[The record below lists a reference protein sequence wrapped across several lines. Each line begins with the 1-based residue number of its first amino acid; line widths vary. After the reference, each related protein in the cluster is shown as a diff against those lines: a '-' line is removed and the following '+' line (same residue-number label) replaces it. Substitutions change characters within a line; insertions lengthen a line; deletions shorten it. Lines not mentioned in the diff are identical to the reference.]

1 MPRSQR
7 AAAHAAKSKFP
18 NAVKLMKEADPEVK
32 KEGNENKNKK
42 RSASWKGTR
51 PPKQNK
57 GGKKGDSGGNRGCFG
72 RTRSLTEK
80 LRAEH
85 WTVWEHDTAFS
96 GTGRRLHSEPSAA
109 ANAKKEKSSLCGST
123 RALIDVMDHKGLAAK
138 HTSAL
143 IDVNH
148 HKELDANLKG
158 DVAHLEP
165 SATADAKKAR
175 ELAANFDWGATHVD
189 KHDMSALIDE
199 AVDASLKDDVAH
211 LEPIAAADAKK
222 GRELAASFD
231 WGTTDVD
238 KHNMSALIDATIHNE
253 LVSKHMSALVD
264 VDLAASL
271 KDGVAHIEPSAAAEA
286 KKARGLVT
294 IHNELVSKHMSARL
308 VDVHS
313 LSKLNSLLL
322 HRVIYDVARDGT
334 KMDGGRT
341 MLGRKEDHLAWNVN
355 KWGKVYENLDGKM
368 CTATYEVDITN
379 GVKVTETFQML
390 PAHFVK
396 AMLSSMFDQGY
407 HPHFSGVD
415 FPSMKDLFWSMGW
428 HFVFPE
434 DAPQPISLVDVFRGM
449 GYAGTSTWMG
459 W

>member
-57 GGKKGDSGGNRGCFG
+57 GGKKGDSGGNGGCFG

-80 LRAEH
+80 LRA
-85 WTVWEHDTAFS
+85 
-96 GTGRRLHSEPSAA
+96 
-109 ANAKKEKSSLCGST
+109 
-123 RALIDVMDHKGLAAK
+123 
-138 HTSAL
+138 
-143 IDVNH
+143 
-148 HKELDANLKG
+148 
-158 DVAHLEP
+158 
-165 SATADAKKAR
+165 
-175 ELAANFDWGATHVD
+175 HVD
-189 KHDMSALIDE
+189 KHNMLALIDE
-199 AVDASLKDDVAH
+199 ALDASLKDDVAH

-286 KKARGLVT
+286 KKARGFSNLSAQLL
-294 IHNELVSKHMSARL
+294 HHMKELAAVSER
-308 VDVHS
+308 DVAHHAEVNKSNSKLHS
-313 LSKLNSLLL
+313 LHKLDSLLL
-322 HRVIYDVARDGT
+322 HCVIYDVARDGT
-334 KMDGGRT
+334 KMDGGGT

-449 GYAGTSTWMG
+449 GYAGTWME

>member
-57 GGKKGDSGGNRGCFG
+57 GGKKGDSGGNGGCFG

-175 ELAANFDWGATHVD
+175 ELAANFDWGVTHVD

-294 IHNELVSKHMSARL
+294 IHNELVSKHMSAL

-313 LSKLNSLLL
+313 LSKLDSLLL
-322 HRVIYDVARDGT
+322 HQVIYDVARDGT
-334 KMDGGRT
+334 KIDRGGT

-449 GYAGTSTWMG
+449 GYAGTWMG

>member
-1 MPRSQR
+1 MHNLDPLVKTLVTWQSGHQCIFHCIISDERREAEGEPCPDHNEQLLMQP
-7 AAAHAAKSKFP
+7 KSKFP

-57 GGKKGDSGGNRGCFG
+57 GGKKGDSGGNGGCFG

-80 LRAEH
+80 LRA
-85 WTVWEHDTAFS
+85 
-96 GTGRRLHSEPSAA
+96 
-109 ANAKKEKSSLCGST
+109 
-123 RALIDVMDHKGLAAK
+123 
-138 HTSAL
+138 
-143 IDVNH
+143 
-148 HKELDANLKG
+148 
-158 DVAHLEP
+158 
-165 SATADAKKAR
+165 
-175 ELAANFDWGATHVD
+175 HVD
-189 KHDMSALIDE
+189 KHNMLALIDE
-199 AVDASLKDDVAH
+199 ALDASLKDDVAH

-313 LSKLNSLLL
+313 LHKLDSLLL

-334 KMDGGRT
+334 KMDGGGT

-449 GYAGTSTWMG
+449 GYAGTSIWMG

>member
-42 RSASWKGTR
+42 RSASRKGTR

-57 GGKKGDSGGNRGCFG
+57 GGKKGDSGGNGGCFG

-85 WTVWEHDTAFS
+85 TVWGVS
-96 GTGRRLHSEPSAA
+96 
-109 ANAKKEKSSLCGST
+109 
-123 RALIDVMDHKGLAAK
+123 
-138 HTSAL
+138 
-143 IDVNH
+143 
-148 HKELDANLKG
+148 
-158 DVAHLEP
+158 
-165 SATADAKKAR
+165 
-175 ELAANFDWGATHVD
+175 HVD
-189 KHDMSALIDE
+189 KHNMLALIDE

-334 KMDGGRT
+334 KMDGGGT